1 MPLLRA
7 SVRAQCAAP
16 SLPTCGW
23 ICPPVGA
30 PNSSRGGCDPRSAG
44 LKPALP
50 SARTFSF
57 SSAPDSANYPTRMN
71 SLSRVLYCVLFF
83 ANCAPV
89 FAAETARPNILFIL
103 MDDMGWTDLGSFG
116 SKFYKSPNIDALAAQ
131 GMKFTQAYA
140 ACPVCSPTRASILTG
155 KYPARLHLTDFIPGR
170 NVMSDQ
176 KLLRP
181 DFHKQLPLE
190 EVTIAEELKK
200 AGYISGAFGKWH
212 LGGKGFEPQQ
222 QGFDVGVAV
231 DARGG
236 LPGSSEPGTGD
247 YEITGQSL
255 KFIEANRD
263 KPFFAY
269 VAYHTPHIPLAAPR
283 EMVDKYEALIH
294 PAWPHTNATY
304 AAMVEVADAQIGR
317 LLARLQELNLET
329 NTVVI
334 FTSDNGGLHVREWKG
349 VVKATQNLP
358 LRAGKGYL
366 YEGGTRVPLIVRWPG
381 VVKPG
386 TTRTNAVSS
395 VDYFPTILQIAGVK
409 TATNQIVD
417 GQSILPLLSESDG
430 MKPRDLFWHYPHYP
444 NQGGAPG
451 GAIVDGD
458 FKLIE
463 FYEDGHWELY
473 NLREDLGEK
482 NNLAETM
489 PAKAAQLAA
498 RLDVWRRNVGA
509 QMMFP
514 NPIWESGKPRAI
526 PPE

>member
-1 MPLLRA
+1 MNFLSRALLCFLFLNAWPRP
-7 SVRAQCAAP
+7 CAAE
-16 SLPTCGW
+16 
-23 ICPPVGA
+23 A
-30 PNSSRGGCDPRSAG
+30 AKPN
-44 LKPALP
+44 
-50 SARTFSF
+50 F
-57 SSAPDSANYPTRMN
+57 
-71 SLSRVLYCVLFF
+71 
-83 ANCAPV
+83 
-89 FAAETARPNILFIL
+89 LFIL
-103 MDDMGWTDLGSFG
+103 MDDMGWTDLGCYG

-170 NVMSDQ
+170 KVMTDQ

-181 DFHKQLPLE
+181 DFNKELPLE
-190 EVTIAEELKK
+190 EVTIAEELKQ
-200 AGYISGAFGKWH
+200 AGYVSGAFGKWH

-222 QGFDVGVAV
+222 QGFEVGFAS
-231 DARGG
+231 DPRGG
-236 LPGSSEPGTGD
+236 LPGSDEPGKGD
-247 YEITGQSL
+247 YEITEQSL

-263 KPFFAY
+263 RPFFAY
-269 VAYHTPHIPLAAPR
+269 VGYHTPHIPLAAPKK
-283 EMVDKYEALIH
+283 MVEKYEQEINPAL
-294 PAWPHTNATY
+294 PHTNATY
-304 AAMVEVADAQIGR
+304 AAMIEVADAQIGR
-317 LLARLQELNLET
+317 LLARLKEWNLET

-381 VVKPG
+381 VIQPG

-395 VDYFPTILQIAGVK
+395 VDFFPTLLEIAGVK
-409 TATNQIVD
+409 IATNQVVD
-417 GQSILPLLSESDG
+417 GLSLLPVLTETGSL
-430 MKPRDLFWHYPHYP
+430 KPRELFWHYPHYP

-451 GAIVDGD
+451 GAIVADD

-473 NLREDLGEK
+473 DLRDDIGEK

-489 PAKAAQLAA
+489 NAKAVQLAA
-498 RLDVWRRNVGA
+498 KLDVWRREVGA

-514 NPIWESGKPRAI
+514 NPIWDSSKPRLI
-526 PPE
+526 PSE